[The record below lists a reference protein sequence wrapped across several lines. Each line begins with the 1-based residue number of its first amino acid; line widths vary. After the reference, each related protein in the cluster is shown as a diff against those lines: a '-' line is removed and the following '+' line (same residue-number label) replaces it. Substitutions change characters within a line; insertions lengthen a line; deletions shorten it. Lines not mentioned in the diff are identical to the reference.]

1 VRGITSKID
10 VVWSSDGLELKR
22 TEIITVSLLTNDS
35 VLYTD
40 IYIISQLS
48 TADED
53 RTYEC
58 TAIVDTPSPVM
69 ATDGIILNVTG

>member
-1 VRGITSKID
+1 MDI
-10 VVWSSDGLELKR
+10 VWSSDGLELKR
-22 TEIITVSLLTNDS
+22 TEKISLLTNDS

-40 IYIISQLS
+40 FYTILQLG

-58 TAIVDTPSPVM
+58 AAIVAAPSPVM
-69 ATDGIILNVTG
+69 AIDDVILNVTG